1 MKVLTDNQ
9 HYQDIAE
16 AILAKTGGT
25 TPLKPAEMAPALN
38 DLNIELEEAY
48 VTPTSEPQEILP
60 GPGFYGFSKIY
71 VDAAPENGST
81 GGGTGGDSGGDT
93 GGGDSGGDSG
103 GGGDSSD
110 LTPAEDESFGKEK
123 YPYMA
128 YYAPDGGL
136 IDYAPAPIGEYF
148 ALYWVTNNAGG
159 VSGGEVT
166 AHYVELWVSQ
176 TPLEARGYGL
186 WPVSEL
192 ETEGWVMSKYTCDLL
207 AGETAWTFVEDKH
220 ICIDPWDWVNHDLAG
235 SPGSAGTYSPY
246 VLIEEIEDT
255 YTVEGETMNTL
266 VYAAQSV
273 TGSPDPMTPAEAT
286 TALEEYAADK
296 WEGGSY

>member
-60 GPGFYGFSKIY
+60 GPGYYGFSKITVGA
-71 VDAAPENGST
+71 VDLS
-81 GGGTGGDSGGDT
+81 SGGS
-93 GGGDSGGDSG
+93 GSGSGSGGDSGGDSG
-103 GGGDSSD
+103 GGDDSSD
-110 LTPAEDESFGKEK
+110 LTPAEDESFGKER

-136 IDYAPAPIGEYF
+136 FDYAPAPIGEYC
-148 ALYWVTNNAGG
+148 AIYWVTNTSTA
-159 VSGGEVT
+159 GEVW
-166 AHYVELWVSQ
+166 AHYAELWVSQ